1 MPVRMSEQDV
11 TAALSRLERAVDR
24 VERAI
29 AARPGESQIAEAYVL
44 LDERHSMLR
53 RRIQETIERL
63 DVLIGQ
69 EQG

>member
-1 MPVRMSEQDV
+1 MSEQDV